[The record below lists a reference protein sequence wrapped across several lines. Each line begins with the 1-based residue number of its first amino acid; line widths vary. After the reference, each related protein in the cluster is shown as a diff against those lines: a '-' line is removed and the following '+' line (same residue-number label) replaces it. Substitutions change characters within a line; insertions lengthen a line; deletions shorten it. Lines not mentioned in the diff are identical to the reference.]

1 MIRKESRLRVG
12 DNSDAQVVLCIHTNK
27 KKNLIK
33 KSSLGNFIKVTI
45 KRKVNRRDNIRKR
58 VNWCFVGAT
67 ARRIVRSSGESLRF
81 ANSKVVLLD
90 EKRKKIMGTAIK
102 GVLPREVKKAD
113 IPDVIKKARRLV

>member
-1 MIRKESRLRVG
+1 MRKSFCVFILTKRKIL
-12 DNSDAQVVLCIHTNK
+12 L
-27 KKNLIK
+27 KNLV
-33 KSSLGNFIKVTI
+33 LGNFIKVTI